1 MTLAETTQ
9 KPDFTTLEWPSQNSM
24 KMKISQFVSLDPY
37 STAPYKYT
45 SKPAKLDCRP
55 SSFLSTLFSSF
66 FSLLFSTFLSQ
77 RCFGQHISTTLF
89 VFIQKGH
96 SEVIFSFR
104 PGKFLPAGAEGCVQG
119 VVFFF
124 LFLFRNTGYWI
135 LMECRSPT
143 CPVMGDREHPIS
155 VLSSPSRNVGR
166 RAPQQP
172 AVCPSK
178 SVESHAKP
186 C

>member
-1 MTLAETTQ
+1 MIFFNLYSLSYPFFLKKKSFLKGSTTLAKIKAMTLAETTQ

-119 VVFFF
+119 GGCVFFF
-124 LFLFRNTGYWI
+124 F
-135 LMECRSPT
+135 
-143 CPVMGDREHPIS
+143 
-155 VLSSPSRNVGR
+155 
-166 RAPQQP
+166 
-172 AVCPSK
+172 
-178 SVESHAKP
+178 
-186 C
+186 

>member
-124 LFLFRNTGYWI
+124 LKHWI
-135 LMECRSPT
+135 LDSDGVLIPYLSCNRGHGAPHQ
-143 CPVMGDREHPIS
+143 CPLLPI
-155 VLSSPSRNVGR
+155 P
-166 RAPQQP
+166 
-172 AVCPSK
+172 
-178 SVESHAKP
+178 
-186 C
+186 

>member
-66 FSLLFSTFLSQ
+66 FFLAFLDLSL
-77 RCFGQHISTTLF
+77 TTLLRATHF
-89 VFIQKGH
+89 NHPFRFHTKGAFGSH
-96 SEVIFSFR
+96 FQLPSGEVLASWR
-104 PGKFLPAGAEGCVQG
+104 RRVRTGGCV
-119 VVFFF
+119 FF
-124 LFLFRNTGYWI
+124 LKHWI
-135 LMECRSPT
+135 LDSDGVLIPYLSCNRGHGAPHQ
-143 CPVMGDREHPIS
+143 CPLLPI
-155 VLSSPSRNVGR
+155 P
-166 RAPQQP
+166 
-172 AVCPSK
+172 
-178 SVESHAKP
+178 
-186 C
+186 